1 MKTYVPS
8 PGEIPRR
15 WWLVDADGVPL
26 GRLASIV
33 AHRLRGK
40 HKPQYT
46 PYLDCGDHVVVVN
59 AAKVRLTGRKLDQ
72 KVYRRHSGHP
82 GGLKEIVAR
91 RLLATRPE
99 RAIELAVKRM
109 LPKTRL
115 GRKMFTKLKVYAGP
129 EHRHQAQKPE
139 PLPIDGRG
147 RV

>member
-15 WWLVDADGVPL
+15 WWVVDAEGVPL
-26 GRLASIV
+26 GRLASVV
-33 AHRLRGK
+33 AQRLRGK
-40 HKPQYT
+40 HKPHYT

-59 AAKVRLTGRKLDQ
+59 AGKVRLTGRKLDQ
-72 KVYRRHSGHP
+72 KVYRRHSGYP
-82 GGLKEIVAR
+82 GGMTEIVAR

-115 GRKMFTKLKVYAGP
+115 GRKMYTKLKVYAGP

-147 RV
+147 RA

>member
-1 MKTYVPS
+1 
-8 PGEIPRR
+8 
-15 WWLVDADGVPL
+15 VPL

-33 AHRLRGK
+33 AQRLRGK

-46 PYLDCGDHVVVVN
+46 PYLDCGDHVIVVN

-91 RLLATRPE
+91 RLLATKPE

-109 LPKTRL
+109 LPKTRH
-115 GRKMFTKLKVYAGP
+115 GRRMYTKLKVYAGP

-139 PLPIDGRG
+139 PLSIDGRG
-147 RV
+147 RC